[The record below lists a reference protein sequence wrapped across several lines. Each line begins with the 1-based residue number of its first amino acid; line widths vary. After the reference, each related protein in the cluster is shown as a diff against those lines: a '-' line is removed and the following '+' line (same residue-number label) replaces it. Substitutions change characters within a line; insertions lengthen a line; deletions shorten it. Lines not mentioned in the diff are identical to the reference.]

1 MVVTKR
7 RNIATQKKKRRNIAP
22 KRLTH
27 ESLTLSMMMMKTMW
41 FIYEFGL
48 FMFLLHDWFRFF
60 NECLVYD

>member
-27 ESLTLSMMMMKTMW
+27 ESLTLSMMMMKTMYLDQ
-41 FIYEFGL
+41 IL
-48 FMFLLHDWFRFF
+48 QVKITNKTNMISLL
-60 NECLVYD
+60 L